1 MRVTR
6 RGFFLALGGT
16 AGAAALIKGKLAKA
30 QQAGEDLERGAA
42 PEEAPVP
49 SIRQPCPGGCGLLVR
64 RLDGEVAGISGNPL
78 HPVNRGGLC
87 PKAYGGLQLLHD
99 PNRLKGPMVRDGER
113 GRFRPVSWDEALA
126 MVTAP
131 LSDLR
136 ANGLPH
142 TVAILGGQYR
152 GYRDLLWRRFAE
164 SYGTPNYI
172 RVRCLQPERPA
183 LAHQLMEGVTTP
195 LGYDIGE
202 AQFILS
208 FGVGLLE
215 AWLGPVH
222 PSPAFARLRRS
233 GERPRGRFI
242 QVDPRRSP
250 TAVKADRWGPLLPRN
265 HRDPAPGD
273 AHP

>member
-1 MRVTR
+1 
-6 RGFFLALGGT
+6 
-16 AGAAALIKGKLAKA
+16 
-30 QQAGEDLERGAA
+30 
-42 PEEAPVP
+42 
-49 SIRQPCPGGCGLLVR
+49 
-64 RLDGEVAGISGNPL
+64 
-78 HPVNRGGLC
+78 
-87 PKAYGGLQLLHD
+87 
-99 PNRLKGPMVRDGER
+99 MVRDGER

-126 MVTAP
+126 MVTAR

-208 FGVGLLE
+208 L
-215 AWLGPVH
+215 
-222 PSPAFARLRRS
+222 
-233 GERPRGRFI
+233 
-242 QVDPRRSP
+242 
-250 TAVKADRWGPLLPRN
+250 
-265 HRDPAPGD
+265 
-273 AHP
+273 